1 MTYQKKSS
9 FTVIGAG
16 RSGAGVSKLLARHGN
31 KVKLYD
37 ENTAEKLKYSDA
49 DELEKEGVEL
59 FLGNWSEELLNC
71 DTLVKSPGVPP
82 ANEKVQLAVT
92 AGIRVVSEIEAAFAY
107 CPCPVIAVTGTNG
120 KTTTTVLAGEIL
132 KNAGIDV
139 RVCGNVGVAFSEV
152 VDGLKTDSIAVVE
165 VSSYQLN
172 DIDSFKADVG
182 VIMNITPDH
191 LEWHGNFE
199 NYLHAKFRIA
209 ENMNDECLLVINYDD
224 ETLRDEAE
232 KIEVPRAYFG
242 TGNDVYRNSEIGAYA
257 DEGIMY
263 FFDKEKEI
271 HEQIMETRDIN
282 IRGRHN
288 LYNSLAAAISARAFG
303 IGKEVISATLK
314 EFAGVEHRIEFVR
327 EIRGISFYNDSKATN
342 TDSMSVALESFDGNI
357 VLIMGGREKG
367 NDYSAVD
374 ELIKK
379 RVKAIV
385 AVGETK
391 DKIKG
396 HFGNIVGVETA
407 DDMKDAVEKAYR
419 AAVSGD
425 TVLLSPACKSFDMFD
440 SFEHRGEIFKKI
452 VSELK

>member
-1 MTYQKKSS
+1 M
-9 FTVIGAG
+9 GAG

-37 ENTAEKLKYSDA
+37 ENTADKLKYSDTE
-49 DELEKEGVEL
+49 ELEREGVEL
-59 FLGNWSEELLNC
+59 FLGKWSDELLNC
-71 DTLVKSPGVPP
+71 DTLVKSPGIPP
-82 ANEKVQLAVT
+82 ANEKLQLAVT
-92 AGIRVVSEIEAAFAY
+92 AGIKVVSEIEAAYAY

-132 KNAGIDV
+132 KNAGIDAKA
-139 RVCGNVGVAFSEV
+139 CGNVGTAFSDV
-152 VDGLKTDSIAVVE
+152 VDGLKSDSIAVIE

-172 DIDSFKADVG
+172 DIDKFRPDAG

-191 LEWHGNFE
+191 LDWHGSFE
-199 NYLHAKFRIA
+199 NYLRAKFRIA
-209 ENMNDECLLVINYDD
+209 ENMDSECLLVINYDD
-224 ETLRDEAE
+224 EILRGEAE
-232 KIEVPRAYFG
+232 KLEVPLAYFG
-242 TGNDVYRNSEIGAYA
+242 TGIEVYRHAEIGAYA

-271 HEQIMETRDIN
+271 HETIMETRDIN

-303 IGKEVISATLK
+303 IGKEVISATLR

-327 EIRGISFYNDSKATN
+327 EIRGIRFYNDSKATN

-367 NDYSAVD
+367 NDYTAVD
-374 ELIKK
+374 GLIRKK
-379 RVKAIV
+379 VKAIV
-385 AVGETK
+385 AVGETR
-391 DKIKG
+391 DKIIG
-396 HFGNIVGVETA
+396 HFGNIVSVEA
-407 DDMKDAVEKAYR
+407 AEDMKDAVEKAFR
-419 AAVSGD
+419 SAVNGD

-440 SFEHRGEIFKKI
+440 SFEHRGEVFKKI